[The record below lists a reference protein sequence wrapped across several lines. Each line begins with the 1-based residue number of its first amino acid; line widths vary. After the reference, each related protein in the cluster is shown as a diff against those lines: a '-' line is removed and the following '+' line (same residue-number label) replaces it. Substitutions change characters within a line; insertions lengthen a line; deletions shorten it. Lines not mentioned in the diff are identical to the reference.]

1 MMGFVGWV
9 LGYLWLLC
17 ALYVLG
23 KGTGWMIFHGGLG
36 KICEAIVLTGRNL
49 IFFYWEMPLR
59 KITGRPVHAKVLSKI
74 EKLENDL
81 GYRVELLAD
90 PARLAGSIEDVIW
103 FQKAHGLIPDG
114 KIGPKTLAVVKMI
127 ERKRKLA
134 GEMIDVQG
142 VIVSDELAGYMKTE
156 AIVNRQLI
164 KAANNFTVTT
174 TAGRP
179 DLDRLRLIALQ
190 TKIDMQYGRMW
201 RNGS

>member
-9 LGYLWLLC
+9 LGYLWLIC
-17 ALYVLG
+17 VLYLAG
-23 KGTGWMIFHGGLG
+23 KATGWLIFRGGLRVIMDKLG
-36 KICEAIVLTGRNL
+36 QWIKAT
-49 IFFYWEMPLR
+49 IFLYWELPLR
-59 KITGRPVHAKVLSKI
+59 VITGRPVHAKVLSKI

-127 ERKRKLA
+127 ERKRALA